1 MSRFRY
7 LLGVILIAIILLSI
21 NLFLASFQIAN
32 DSILTISGRVLLY
45 GKTIEKVKVTIFQD
59 NLFIDSIFTGPN
71 GKFRYDLL
79 VNSNYALIFDY
90 SGDYQKTLVVETSI
104 PNNITEIKPYRC
116 IIRLDAEFVDDPEN
130 AEIYL
135 DFPIG
140 IVKFDIESGMF
151 ELDYHYSRS
160 RIREVK

>member
-7 LLGVILIAIILLSI
+7 LLGVILIAIILLSF